1 MNQKLSRRPSAL
13 LSVVPILVLVVLLS
27 ITIRTFGSD
36 ALGGGSQI
44 VLLTSTAVCSVLAM
58 FCCRVSW
65 KAIETAI
72 CNNILGVSVAII
84 ILLLIGALAGSWM
97 VSGIVPTLIYYGMQ
111 ILHPTFFLASCCI
124 ICAICNICC

>member
-58 FCCRVSW
+58 SCCRVSW

-84 ILLLIGALAGSWM
+84 IL
-97 VSGIVPTLIYYGMQ
+97 
-111 ILHPTFFLASCCI
+111 I
-124 ICAICNICC
+124 ICNYEFLYFMDF